1 MSELVFDHP
10 AWLLLLWLVLPIGAA
25 LGFAEQRRRAA
36 ALDFAEAPMAARL
49 LPPRAPGRV
58 VGRGACAL
66 LAFAA
71 LVVAAAGPRFGVF
84 YEPVTERGADLVVL
98 LDVSK
103 SMLSED
109 VAPNRLER
117 AKSDVRDLVSRVV
130 GHRLG
135 LVAFAGKAVVACP
148 LTTDRAFF
156 KSVLDPLGPRSAPRG
171 GTAIGDALRVGLAT
185 LPPQHDRDQ
194 ALLLITDG
202 EDQDSY
208 PLEAAAVAAERGV
221 KIFTVGL
228 GDPTE
233 GARVPVESEQ
243 GGRSFLK
250 HDGQEVWSKM
260 QESLLTELA
269 TKTGGAYVPA
279 RTRAY
284 DLGEIYEKHLA
295 DLATGAIRE
304 ERRKRLFPQFQLFLA
319 LGLAF
324 SLGELL
330 IAPPRR
336 RALALSAALALV
348 AFAAPD
354 ARAGDAS
361 SDVKT
366 GLALLDQGKVE
377 EALARLDAAVATAPG
392 DARVLYDR
400 GLVKERKLDFDGARA
415 DYLAAAAAAD
425 VVVARKAQFNLGA
438 LAVRRAQAALGD
450 QPEEAEPEKRKDAV
464 ARVEEAIRHFR
475 TCLEAEPAD
484 AAARQRI
491 ESLRVWLKGMQE
503 LWAKRD
509 HEKERAKRNAL
520 QDLEWLFE
528 QEAAV
533 RAAARA
539 LANEA
544 DSPLRRA
551 AVEALAAR
559 QRDLKDEVPP
569 LQKKL
574 VDEVQ
579 KMLGGAAA
587 PSAGGGAPPNAPDP
601 KQVEKIVQS
610 LVQAAESSGQA
621 MAKAATALDAARF
634 DEADAQGKEAQL
646 PLDQLWL
653 SLSSTEATLA
663 RGVKLARDVVARN
676 EPLVPSTDAAAPA
689 AAPPDEATTRAAAPR
704 LAESDERLAQ
714 TAEVLGPKAQQQL
727 EALEKQPPP
736 AAPPPAPAPNP
747 PPDPN
752 GPPAPPAP
760 PDPELLKKAL
770 ARTVEV
776 APQVAD
782 LARAAQKALATPDF
796 AASLTSEKE
805 ALALLEELEK
815 LFPKPPQDSNQ
826 DKNDEKKPGD
836 DKNDKKDE
844 PKGDDSKKDPEKK
857 DEKDGKDN
865 AQPKDRGKS
874 PEMSPDQVQALLRR
888 AAERARQ
895 KQQEKRD
902 AEESVLVPVRVDR
915 DW

>member
-10 AWLLLLWLVLPIGAA
+10 AWLLLLWLALPIGAA
-25 LGFAEQRRRAA
+25 LWYAEQRRRAA
-36 ALDFAEAPMAARL
+36 ALAFAEAPMAARL

-156 KSVLDPLGPRSAPRG
+156 RSVLDPLGPRSAPRG
-171 GTAIGDALRVGLAT
+171 GTAIGDALRVGLSA

-202 EDQDSY
+202 EDQESY
-208 PLEAAAVAAERGV
+208 PLEAAASAAERGV
-221 KIFTVGL
+221 KIFTIGL

-233 GARVPVESEQ
+233 GARVPVE
-243 GGRSFLK
+243 GDHDGRSFLK

-295 DLATGAIRE
+295 DMATGLIRE
-304 ERRKRLFPQFQLFLA
+304 ERRKRLFPQFQLFLV

-336 RALALSAALALV
+336 RALAAAAALALV

-361 SDVKT
+361 SDVKA

-377 EALARLDAAVATAPG
+377 EALARLDAAVASAPG
-392 DARVLYDR
+392 DPRVLYDR
-400 GLVKERKLDFDGARA
+400 ALVKERKLDFDGARA
-415 DYLAAAAAAD
+415 DYLVAAASAD
-425 VVVARKAQFNLGA
+425 VAVARKAQFNLGA
-438 LAVRRAQAALGD
+438 LAVRRALVALGD
-450 QPEEAEPEKRKDAV
+450 RPEEAEPEKRKDAV

-475 TCLEAEPAD
+475 TCLEAEPGD
-484 AAARQRI
+484 APARQRI

-509 HEKERAKRNAL
+509 REKERAKRNAL
-520 QDLEWLFE
+520 QDLAWLFE

-533 RAAARA
+533 RDAART
-539 LANEA
+539 LAHAA

-551 AVEALAAR
+551 AVDALASR
-559 QRDLKDEVPP
+559 QRDLKEEIPP

-579 KMLGGAAA
+579 QMLGGAA
-587 PSAGGGAPPNAPDP
+587 PPNAGGGPQPDAPDP
-601 KQVEKIVQS
+601 KQVEKIVES
-610 LVQAAESSGQA
+610 LLQAAESSGQA
-621 MAKAATALDAARF
+621 MAKAAAALDAARL
-634 DEADAQGKEAQL
+634 DEADAQGKEAQR
-646 PLDQLWL
+646 PLDLLWL
-653 SLSSTEATLA
+653 SLASTEATLS
-663 RGVKLARDVVARN
+663 RGVKLAKDVVAKN
-676 EPLVPSTDAAAPA
+676 EPFVPTADAAA
-689 AAPPDEATTRAAAPR
+689 TLAAPR
-704 LAESDERLAQ
+704 LAEIDERLAQ
-714 TAEVLGPKAQQQL
+714 SAEVLGPKAQQQL
-727 EALEKQPPP
+727 DALEKQPPP
-736 AAPPPAPAPNP
+736 AAPPPAP

-752 GPPAPPAP
+752 GPPSPPAP

-796 AASLTSEKE
+796 AAALTSEKE
-805 ALALLEELEK
+805 ALALLAELEK
-815 LFPKPPQDSNQ
+815 LFPKQDQESNQ
-826 DKNDEKKPGD
+826 DKQDEKKPGD
-836 DKNDKKDE
+836 DPNDKKDE

-857 DEKDGKDN
+857 DGKGAPPKDG
-865 AQPKDRGKS
+865 GKK

-888 AAERARQ
+888 AAERAKQ

>member
-1 MSELVFDHP
+1 MNELVFDHP

-25 LGFAEQRRRAA
+25 LWYAEQRRRAA
-36 ALDFAEAPMAARL
+36 ALAFAEAPMAARL

-58 VGRGACAL
+58 AGRGACAL

-117 AKSDVRDLVSRVV
+117 AKSDVRDLVGRVV

-156 KSVLDPLGPRSAPRG
+156 KSVLDAVGPRSAPRG
-171 GTAIGDALRVGLAT
+171 GTAIGDALRVGLST

-233 GARVPVESEQ
+233 GARVPVDGGQ
-243 GGRSFLK
+243 GGRSFMK
-250 HDGQEVWSKM
+250 YDGQEVWSKM
-260 QESLLTELA
+260 QEPLLTELA

-279 RTRAY
+279 RTRVY

-295 DLATGAIRE
+295 DMATGAIRE

-330 IAPPRR
+330 IAPRRR
-336 RALALSAALALV
+336 RALAAAAALALV

-361 SDVKT
+361 SDVKA

-392 DARVLYDR
+392 DARVVYDR

-415 DYLAAAAAAD
+415 DYLVAAASAD
-425 VVVARKAQFNLGA
+425 VAVARRAQFNLGA
-438 LAVRRAQAALGD
+438 LAVRRAQVALGD
-450 QPEEAEPEKRKDAV
+450 RPEEAEPEKRKDAV

-475 TCLEAEPAD
+475 TCLEAQPAD

-509 HEKERAKRNAL
+509 REKERAKRNAL

-533 RAAARA
+533 RDAARA

-551 AVEALAAR
+551 AVEALASR

-579 KMLGGAAA
+579 KMLGGVA
-587 PSAGGGAPPNAPDP
+587 PPNAGGGAPPNAPDP
-601 KQVEKIVQS
+601 KQVERIVES

-621 MAKAATALDAARF
+621 MTKAATALDSARF
-634 DEADAQGKEAQL
+634 DEADAQGKEAQR

-663 RGVKLARDVVARN
+663 RGVKLAKDVVAKN
-676 EPLVPSTDAAAPA
+676 EPLVPTADA
-689 AAPPDEATTRAAAPR
+689 AAAPR

-727 EALEKQPPP
+727 DALEKQPPP

-752 GPPAPPAP
+752 GPPAPPAA

-815 LFPKPPQDSNQ
+815 LFPKQPQDSNQ
-826 DKNDEKKPGD
+826 DKSDEKKPGD

-844 PKGDDSKKDPEKK
+844 PKGDDSKKDEPKK
-857 DEKDGKDN
+857 DEKDGKDG
-865 AQPKDRGKS
+865 APPKDGGRK

-888 AAERARQ
+888 AAERAKQ